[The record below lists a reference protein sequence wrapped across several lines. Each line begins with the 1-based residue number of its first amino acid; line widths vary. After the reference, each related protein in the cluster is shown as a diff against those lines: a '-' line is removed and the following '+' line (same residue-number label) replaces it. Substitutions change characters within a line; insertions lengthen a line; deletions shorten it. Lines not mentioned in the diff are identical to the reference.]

1 MSCERVHSEI
11 LESVN
16 KIRLNIRTIKTRRT
30 FPLIRKPTELT
41 ERQVTD
47 KSTKP
52 SYNLLQQSAPP
63 EETPKVKPIKPGKK
77 AGKPVSQQPTDSAS
91 GPR

>member
-16 KIRLNIRTIKTRRT
+16 KIRLNIRTIKTRRA

-47 KSTKP
+47 KPIKASNNP
-52 SYNLLQQSAPP
+52 MQQSAAP
-63 EETPKVKPIKPGKK
+63 EETPKVKPVK
-77 AGKPVSQQPTDSAS
+77 AGKKSGKTVSQQPTDSAS